1 MLRIFFLII
10 GIFSLGFVSFSSAQ
24 EFPEFGIKV
33 VTVAENLK
41 IPWEIDFAPDGRIFF
56 TERIGNLR
64 IIENNLVSDPI
75 ISLNVSGSEGGLLGL
90 SLDPNFEENHYLYL
104 YYSYSDFFDI
114 YNRVVRYVESDNT
127 LSDEMILLDKIPGS
141 QVHDGGRIKFGPDGK
156 LYITTGDAA
165 NSKTAQNLD
174 SLSGKI
180 LRINS
185 DGTIPEDNPFPNS
198 PVYSLGHRNPQG
210 IDWHP
215 DSGILVETEHGPSG
229 ERGIAHDEVNVIF
242 PGKNYGWPN
251 IVGDETSEGLKNPIL
266 HTGEDTWAPSGS
278 VFYNSDKITEWYGK
292 YFIATLRGN
301 HLRMLDLDLE
311 NNLVISSDKLLDGEF
326 GRLRSV
332 NMGPDG
338 YLYVLT
344 SNQDGRGEPAKNDD
358 RILRIIPLESNE
370 EKGNSSLSPLKQLK
384 SGILSQ
390 NVSCKEGLEL
400 NFKINSLNPVCVKFS
415 SIVKLSERG
424 YFNYSW

>member
-1 MLRIFFLII
+1 MQKILFFII
-10 GIFSLGFVSFSSAQ
+10 GLFSLGLSSLAYAQ

-33 VTVAENLK
+33 ETIAENLK
-41 IPWEIDFAPDGRIFF
+41 IPWEIDFTPDGRIFF

-64 IIENNLVSDPI
+64 IIENNLVSEPI
-75 ISLNVSGSEGGLLGL
+75 ISLKVSGSEGGLLGL
-90 SLDPNFEENHYLYL
+90 ALDPDFEKNHYLYL

-114 YNRVVRYVESDNT
+114 YNRVVRYVELDNK

-141 QVHDGGRIKFGPDGK
+141 QIHDGGRIKFGPDGK

-165 NSKTAQNLD
+165 NSKMAQNLD

-229 ERGIAHDEVNVIF
+229 ERGNAHDEVNVILA
-242 PGKNYGWPN
+242 GKNYGWPN
-251 IVGDETSEGLKNPIL
+251 IVGDETSDNFEKPIL
-266 HTGEDTWAPSGS
+266 HTGQDTWAPSGS

-311 NNLVISSDKLLDGEF
+311 NNLIISSRALLDGEF

-344 SNQDGRGEPAKNDD
+344 SNQDGRGDPTPNDD
-358 RILRIIPLESNE
+358 RILRITSLESNM
-370 EKGNSSLSPLKQLK
+370 EKGDNSLPPLKQLQ
-384 SGILSQ
+384 SGILPQ

-400 NFKINSLNPVCVKFS
+400 RFKINSLDPICVKS
-415 SIVKLSERG
+415 TSITKLVERG
-424 YFNYSW
+424 FFSNHN

>member
-1 MLRIFFLII
+1 MYRIFFFII
-10 GIFSLGFVSFSSAQ
+10 GVFSISFISLVSAQ

-33 VTVAENLK
+33 ETVAENLK

-64 IIENNLVSDPI
+64 IIENKLVSEPI
-75 ISLNVSGSEGGLLGL
+75 ISLKVSGSEGGLLGL
-90 SLDPNFEENHYLYL
+90 ALDPNFEENHFLYL

-114 YNRVVRYVESDNT
+114 YNRVVRYVESDNK
-127 LSDEMILLDKIPGS
+127 LSDETILLDKIPGS
-141 QVHDGGRIKFGPDGK
+141 QIHDGGRIKFGPDGK

-165 NSKTAQNLD
+165 NSKTAQSLD
-174 SLSGKI
+174 SLAGKI

-185 DGTIPEDNPFPNS
+185 DGTIPEDNPFLNS

-215 DSGILVETEHGPSG
+215 ESKILVETEHGPSG
-229 ERGIAHDEVNVIF
+229 ERGNAHDEVNVIF
-242 PGKNYGWPN
+242 PSKNYGWPN
-251 IVGDETSEGLKNPIL
+251 IVGDETSDSFVNPIL
-266 HTGEDTWAPSGS
+266 HTGDDTWAPSGS
-278 VFYNSDKITEWYGK
+278 VFYNSDKITQWYGK

-311 NNLVISSDKLLDGEF
+311 NNLVISSDVLLDGEF

-332 NMGPDG
+332 NMGSDG

-358 RILRIIPLESNE
+358 RILRIIPLEYDV
-370 EKGNSSLSPLKQLK
+370 EKINSLSPLKQTQ
-384 SGILSQ
+384 SGILPQ
-390 NVSCKEGLEL
+390 NVSCREGLEL
-400 NFKINSLNPVCVKFS
+400 IFKTNSLSPICVKFE
-415 SIVKLSERG
+415 SIAKLSERG
-424 YFNYSW
+424 YFNSHD

>member
-1 MLRIFFLII
+1 M
-10 GIFSLGFVSFSSAQ
+10 FSLCFVSLASAQ

-33 VTVAENLK
+33 ETIAENLK

-64 IIENNLVSDPI
+64 IIENNMVSEPV
-75 ISLNVSGSEGGLLGL
+75 ISLKVSGSEGGLLGL
-90 SLDPNFEENHYLYL
+90 ALDPDFEENHYLYL

-114 YNRVVRYVESDNT
+114 YNRVVRYVELDNK
-127 LSDEMILLDKIPGS
+127 LFDEIILLDKIPGS
-141 QVHDGGRIKFGPDGK
+141 QIHDGGRIKFGPDGK

-165 NSKTAQNLD
+165 NSKLAQNLD

-185 DGTIPEDNPFPNS
+185 DGSIPDDNPFPNS

-215 DSGILVETEHGPSG
+215 DNGILVATEHGPSG
-229 ERGIAHDEVNVIF
+229 ERGIAHDEVNVILA
-242 PGKNYGWPN
+242 GQNYGWPD
-251 IVGDETSEGLKNPIL
+251 IVGDETSENLENPIL
-266 HTGEDTWAPSGS
+266 HTGHDTWAPSGS
-278 VFYNSDKITEWYGK
+278 VFYNSDKISEWYGK

-311 NNLVISSDKLLDGEF
+311 NNLVISNKALLDDEF

-332 NMGPDG
+332 NMGQDG

-344 SNQDGRGEPAKNDD
+344 SNQDGRGNPAQNDD
-358 RILRIIPLESNE
+358 RILRIVPLEYNV
-370 EKGNSSLSPLKQLK
+370 KGDISLSPLKQLHREFYLK
-384 SGILSQ
+384 MFHA
-390 NVSCKEGLEL
+390 K
-400 NFKINSLNPVCVKFS
+400 KD
-415 SIVKLSERG
+415 
-424 YFNYSW
+424 